1 MLHIVL
7 VQAHQPTQQEKR
19 VALQAITWRQVMGAP
34 PALLSRRPLMLRHIL
49 SHGTTGLESMPPC
62 QPHQLQ
68 VTAGQTILKTKTRLM
83 VRGRE
88 LRNVK
93 KEGVSWKRQTRQ
105 TAIHRSRLSIRK
117 YLVTYGS
124 SRRWRGRASSET
136 TPTRSHNSASTC
148 TQVPRY
154 GFINAQLKLY

>member
-1 MLHIVL
+1 
-7 VQAHQPTQQEKR
+7 
-19 VALQAITWRQVMGAP
+19 MGAP
-34 PALLSRRPLMLRHIL
+34 HALLSRRPLMWGHIL

-68 VTAGQTILKTKTRLM
+68 VTAGQTILKTTRLM

-88 LRNVK
+88 FPPVK
-93 KEGVSWKRQTRQ
+93 RDGVTNLKREGVSWKRQTRK

-124 SRRWRGRASSET
+124 SRRWRGLASSET

-148 TQVPRY
+148 TQAPRY
-154 GFINAQLKLY
+154 GSIKALVRLYSGAM

>member
-1 MLHIVL
+1 
-7 VQAHQPTQQEKR
+7 
-19 VALQAITWRQVMGAP
+19 MGAP
-34 PALLSRRPLMLRHIL
+34 PALLSRRPLMWGHIL

-68 VTAGQTILKTKTRLM
+68 VTAGQTNLKTTRLM

-93 KEGVSWKRQTRQ
+93 REGVSWKRQTRK
-105 TAIHRSRLSIRK
+105 TTIHRSRLSIRK

-124 SRRWRGRASSET
+124 SRRWRGLASSET

-148 TQVPRY
+148 TQAPRY
-154 GFINAQLKLY
+154 GFIKDQLRLY